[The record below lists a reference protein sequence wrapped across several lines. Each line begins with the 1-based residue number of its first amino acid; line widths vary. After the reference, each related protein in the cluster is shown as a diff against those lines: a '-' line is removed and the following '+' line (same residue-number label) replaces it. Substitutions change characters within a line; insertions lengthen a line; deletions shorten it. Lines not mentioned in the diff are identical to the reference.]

1 MDSYDSKKNY
11 VIDWKD
17 LKDFTKKIFKTL
29 GMSDSYADLEADM
42 LVWANLH
49 GIDSHGV
56 LRVPWYA
63 ALIENEEMDPKGEMK
78 IASETPATLIVDA
91 NLSPG
96 PAATVF
102 TTEHVIKKAS
112 VAGICWGVIRN
123 VTHQGPLSYYTLM
136 PVKAGMIGIAIV
148 CSPPNMAPYGAKAAG
163 LHNSPISIA
172 VPGKNGNAV
181 VLDFATSIAAG
192 GKIYHAK
199 DSGTPIPLGW
209 ALDMDGNPTTDPNL
223 AKIWLPFE
231 RHKGSGLAM
240 MFECLTSVL
249 VNNPLCSPV
258 LSGKMDT
265 PHRGRQNAL
274 VAAIDISAFTG
285 IETYRQNIDDFVSG
299 IKRLPRSG
307 TGEIMVP
314 GEPEQKFRME
324 RERDGIPLPEGTVRR
339 LCKVA
344 NKYSVSLPAAF
355 STIQKKDA
363 A

>member
-1 MDSYDSKKNY
+1 MNSYDSRKIY

-17 LKDFTKKIFKTL
+17 LKDFTKTIFIAL
-29 GMSDSYADLEADM
+29 GMSDAYADLEADM
-42 LVWANLH
+42 LVWSNLH

-63 ALIENEEMDPKGEMK
+63 ALIENGQMDPKGEMK
-78 IASETPATLIVDA
+78 ISSETPATMIVDA
-91 NLSPG
+91 NLAPG

-102 TTEHVIKKAS
+102 TIEHVIRKAG

-123 VTHQGPLSYYTLM
+123 LTHQGPLSYYTLI

-163 LHNSPISIA
+163 VHNSPISIA
-172 VPGKNGNAV
+172 VPGKDGNAV
-181 VLDFATSIAAG
+181 VLDMATSIAAG

-209 ALDMDGNPTTDPNL
+209 ALNKDGDPTTDPNL

-240 MFECLTSVL
+240 MFECITSVL

-258 LSGKMDT
+258 LMGNTDA
-265 PHRGRQNAL
+265 PHRGRQNSV
-274 VAAIDISAFTG
+274 VAAIDISAFTN
-285 IETYRQNIDDFVSG
+285 IDTYRQNIDDLVSG
-299 IKRLPRSG
+299 IKHLPRSG
-307 TGEIMVP
+307 TDEIMVP
-314 GEPEQKFRME
+314 GEPEKKYGLE
-324 RERDGIPLPEGTVRR
+324 RKSAGIPLPEGTVRR
-339 LCKVA
+339 LCTVA
-344 NKYSVSLPAAF
+344 DKYRVSLPAAF
-355 STIQKKDA
+355 SEDA